1 MIEDI
6 VSIRSLNDLRLFYFK
21 YKDSP
26 QFVLLLVAI
35 IGLIL
40 FAILGKYV
48 LPQLENWASLQTQ
61 VNAARDDVKTLQTNQ
76 QIVDSIDQQLL
87 TKQFDVV
94 SKALP
99 YEKDY
104 SGIISAI
111 DLATLESGVIRDDYS
126 FSVGNLSTQ
135 SAKLSN
141 SQSISFQLSI
151 GGELSQVKNFLTII
165 KERLPLSEIVSF
177 NYQRESAD
185 LNILFFYRSL
195 PKDLKIVY
203 LSPITA
209 LNDQKTSLLR
219 TLTLWKE
226 KSPEATPT
234 SPNDP
239 SATESA
245 EQSSDL

>member
-6 VSIRSLNDLRLFYFK
+6 LSIRSFNDLRLFYFK

-26 QFVLLLVAI
+26 QFVLVLVVL
-35 IGLIL
+35 IGLVS
-40 FAILGKYV
+40 FAVLGKFV
-48 LPQLENWASLQTQ
+48 LPQLENWATLQAQ
-61 VNAARDDVKTLQTNQ
+61 VKTARDDIKTLQSNQ
-76 QIVDSIDQQLL
+76 LIVDSISQQSL
-87 TKQFDVV
+87 TEQFDVV
-94 SKALP
+94 TKALP

-111 DLATLESGVIRDDYS
+111 DLATLESEVVRDDYS

-141 SQSISFQLSI
+141 SQSISFQLSLQ
-151 GGELSQVKNFLTII
+151 GELAQIKSFLTII
-165 KERLPLSEIVSF
+165 KEKLPLSEIVSF
-177 NYQRESAD
+177 SYQSGNAD
-185 LNILFFYRSL
+185 LSILFFYRSL

-203 LSPITA
+203 LSPIST
-209 LNDQKTSLLR
+209 LSDQKTSLLR

-234 SPNDP
+234 TLDDLSSTD
-239 SATESA
+239 SA
-245 EQSSDL
+245 EQSNGF